1 MEQILYF
8 IGQGLGVIA
17 VILGFV
23 NYQVKTREQV
33 LLVNIATTLCFVL
46 HYMLIGAFSGM
57 VMNLVGFVRGIVFY
71 FVGKNGKVARGWAIL
86 FAAIMCIIG
95 IIGWEAWYSVFVVV
109 ALMINSYALSFSDP
123 QNIRKSI
130 LITSPM
136 VIVYDSFVLSFGG
149 IVYES
154 VAIISSVI
162 GLWRFKK
169 ES

>member
-57 VMNLVGFVRGIVFY
+57 AMNLVGFVRGIVFY

-86 FAAIMCIIG
+86 FAA
-95 IIGWEAWYSVFVVV
+95 
-109 ALMINSYALSFSDP
+109 LLTL
-123 QNIRKSI
+123 Q
-130 LITSPM
+130 
-136 VIVYDSFVLSFGG
+136 
-149 IVYES
+149 
-154 VAIISSVI
+154 
-162 GLWRFKK
+162 
-169 ES
+169 